1 MHLIGMLVLA
11 AAAISAAALSRND
24 KRPELPAMPQNIV
37 SLNLCADQYL
47 LALADRSQ
55 IAALT
60 QFASDPAMSA
70 AANEVRGLKQIS
82 GSAEEVLALQPDL
95 IIASPTRRRETMAV
109 LKGYRLHTFDLP
121 SAENYTDVVVQIREV
136 AQAVGHPDRG
146 EALIARMDAALARL
160 QPVHDVPVAAYYQ
173 RRGYLTGTDTLV
185 DDLMTRVGLV
195 NLADQLDRA
204 KVSRLSIEQMVA
216 AKPDYLIVEGGS
228 EHATDRGNEM
238 LRHPALAAIPRL
250 RLPQA
255 WTVCGGPAYVS
266 AAESL
271 VAQMAGRR

>member
-1 MHLIGMLVLA
+1 MHLILILA
-11 AAAISAAALSRND
+11 LTAATTSVAVLSRHD
-24 KRPELPAMPQNIV
+24 KPPELPARPQNIV

-60 QFASDPAMSA
+60 RFAGDPAMSA
-70 AANEVRGLKQIS
+70 AANEARGLKQIS

-109 LKGYRLHTFDLP
+109 LKGYRLHTLDLP
-121 SAENYTDVVVQIREV
+121 SAENYTDVVVQIRQV
-136 AQAVGHPDRG
+136 ARTVGHPDRG

-160 QPVHDVPVAAYYQ
+160 RRVHGAPVAAYYQ
-173 RRGYLTGTDTLV
+173 RRGYLTGTATLV
-185 DDLMTRVGLV
+185 DDLMTQAGLV
-195 NLADQLDRA
+195 NLADRLDRA
-204 KVSRLSIEQMVA
+204 KVSRLSIEQVVA
-216 AKPDYLIVEGGS
+216 AKPDYLIVESGS

-255 WTVCGGPAYVS
+255 WTVCGGPAYVR

-271 VAQMAGRR
+271 AAQLAGHR